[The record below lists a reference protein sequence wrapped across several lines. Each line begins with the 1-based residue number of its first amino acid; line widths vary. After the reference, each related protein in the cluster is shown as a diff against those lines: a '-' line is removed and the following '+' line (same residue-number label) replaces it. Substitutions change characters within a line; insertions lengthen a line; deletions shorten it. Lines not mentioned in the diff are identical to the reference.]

1 MAMVGKNRKDN
12 TSIPKKS
19 SMELLREN
27 NRKTFWKM
35 FIYKNKSW
43 RNLWKTG
50 HPICGNLD
58 LIFHS
63 FAVTFICFQKL

>member
-1 MAMVGKNRKDN
+1 MFSLLCRSASKKKKKSQMAMVGKNRKDN

-43 RNLWKTG
+43 RNL
-50 HPICGNLD
+50 
-58 LIFHS
+58 
-63 FAVTFICFQKL
+63 